1 MLRCLIVEDDELSR
15 ELLAT
20 QLADYA
26 VCDMA
31 ADGTEGVEK
40 FGKALLTDRPYDVIF
55 LDIVMPTLDGHGA
68 ARAIRKLEESHGI
81 PVEQGVNII
90 ILSSLGTPHD
100 VIQAYISA
108 QSAAHLVKP
117 VKPEKLFKALRA
129 LALIDR
135 P

>member
-20 QLADYA
+20 QLAGYA

-31 ADGTEGVEK
+31 ADGDEGVGRFAE
-40 FGKALLTDRPYDVIF
+40 ALATGTPYHVIF
-55 LDIVMPTLDGHGA
+55 LDILMPGLDGHGA
-68 ARAIRKLEESHGI
+68 ARAIRKLEEKQGI

-100 VIQAYISA
+100 VIQAYIAA

-117 VKPEKLFKALRA
+117 VKPEKLLKTLRS
-129 LALIDR
+129 LRLIAEE
-135 P
+135 